1 MSGLRVAVEDR
12 KADAVA
18 HLAVARSQN
27 TGPAFWGLRKIKAVV
42 LYGRFFLLRKH
53 SAWRIGGAACAAE
66 GSRLSGQ
73 AEKMIL
79 EIIKEFSN
87 E

>member
-1 MSGLRVAVEDR
+1 M
-12 KADAVA
+12 
-18 HLAVARSQN
+18 
-27 TGPAFWGLRKIKAVV
+27 
-42 LYGRFFLLRKH
+42 YGRFFLLRKH

-87 E
+87 G